1 MLCLGIYCVAG
12 QKSHTE
18 KNSTSN
24 FQALMHA
31 YYNILSC
38 MLMTLHLAILS
49 SMKHAQLAGDTKIKR
64 SQDHPYNN
72 VTQSFIFLL

>member
-12 QKSHTE
+12 QRSHTE

-31 YYNILSC
+31 YYNIISC
-38 MLMTLHLAILS
+38 MLMTLHLAIPS
-49 SMKHAQLAGDTKIKR
+49 SMKHAQLAGDMKIKR

-72 VTQSFIFLL
+72 VTQSVIYLL